1 MPRDISGNYT
11 LPAGNPVIDN
21 TIIETSWANPTM
33 SDIAVQL
40 NGVITRD
47 GLLGPTAPIRFP
59 DGTLAEPAVS
69 WAAEPSSGWFR
80 KAASTFALGIGSQQA
95 LQVSRSGGNNTYL
108 FSNDTNSAGAGA
120 NAILKVAG
128 ASAEDPRLGFT
139 VQGATDWSIGV
150 DNSDSDKF
158 KLSYSDT
165 LGTNDRITVSS
176 SGVVS
181 IVTSAPK
188 QSPTAGSPSILAVE
202 RSSDV
207 AGITAYAY
215 SASANAGG
223 MLTLGRSKSG
233 TLGTLSTTQNGDTL
247 GWVAFEGVNTSNALG
262 MASYIQCQQTGTAG
276 STYIPSELQFYTSGG
291 TSMPQKRVTIDK
303 TGALIVDR
311 NTTGVVLALLGT
323 NTSEGSNLRFGTDA
337 ADNPNVMWQ
346 DFNWFTGNARYEFR
360 QSGTP
365 VISYNS
371 SGEVMVGTTTAIWG
385 GAGSLT
391 LNGSSNAVLGLGI
404 NNANTAYIYTQ
415 ASGTQIGTFTGS
427 SLSLTT
433 SNIPRVTISA
443 SGSTTF
449 AGSVYFAGSST
460 TGSGANCFLDSG
472 DSNRIYR
479 STSSVR
485 YKTDIRDLPE
495 SRLSVLHKLRPILY
509 KSLADRDD
517 KTADWYGF
525 IAEEV
530 AEVEPQLVQYG
541 RESPEGPL
549 VPDGVQYD
557 RISVLLVAE
566 VQRLMHRI
574 EVLEGKPH

>member
-80 KAASTFALGIGSQQA
+80 KAASTFALGIGAQQT

-165 LGTNDRITVSS
+165 LGTNDR
-176 SGVVS
+176 VVVDS
-181 IVTSAPK
+181 TGKVGIGTA
-188 QSPTAGSPSILAVE
+188 SPTQRLQVGSPSDTGNQYLRFVSNISDIYIGQ
-202 RSSDV
+202 SS
-207 AGITAYAY
+207 GSLFGLTSGTY
-215 SASANAGG
+215 SAILQDAAGTPVDFAIGNIGNKALIFGTNNAERMRIDKDGNLIVGMTSPLDYVSGRGTISVNGSASSIYS
-223 MLTLGRSKSG
+223 LG
-233 TLGTLSTTQNGDTL
+233 
-247 GWVAFEGVNTSNALG
+247 V
-262 MASYIQCQQTGTAG
+262 
-276 STYIPSELQFYTSGG
+276 GG
-291 TSMPQKRVTIDK
+291 TSI
-303 TGALIVDR
+303 GY
-311 NTTGVVLALLGT
+311 
-323 NTSEGSNLRFGTDA
+323 FY
-337 ADNPNVMWQ
+337 ADNSAVQ
-346 DFNWFTGNARYEFR
+346 LSAR
-360 QSGTP
+360 
-365 VISYNS
+365 
-371 SGEVMVGTTTAIWG
+371 A
-385 GAGSLT
+385 
-391 LNGSSNAVLGLGI
+391 AVPLLL
-404 NNANTAYIYTQ
+404 A
-415 ASGTQIGTFTGS
+415 
-427 SLSLTT
+427 T
-433 SNIPRVTISA
+433 SNIERMSISA
-443 SGSTTF
+443 SGLATFNGGVRF
-449 AGSVYFAGSST
+449 AGAT
-460 TGSGANCFLDSG
+460 TTASAANCFLDG
-472 DSNRIYR
+472 ADSNRIYR
-479 STSSVR
+479 STSSAR

-495 SRLSVLHKLRPILY
+495 DRASALHKLRPILY
-509 KSLADRDD
+509 KSLAEGDD
-517 KTADWYGF
+517 KSLDWFGL

-530 AEVEPQLVQYG
+530 AEAEPRLVQYTKD
-541 RESPEGPL
+541 PETGAL
-549 VPDGVQYD
+549 IPDGVQYE